1 MIQALIAAIALV
13 LALISPA
20 QAQTV
25 TAGQGQTSQLSGE
38 STAIIAPNAVN
49 ITSNGAPESPV
60 KAVINSGETAVKSV
74 GAAIAPGV
82 YNSSGL
88 YTCFGGT
95 SAAVGW
101 MGHAV
106 SGGTT
111 REMNNCLG
119 LHRMDKAAGRANAA
133 VQASRNEKLSKEDRD
148 EYADQAKK
156 FSKLWDAEYCALDG
170 GADAYE
176 AAGMICPVSPKK
188 AQQQQQRTQAQ
199 ARPFEAP

>member
-1 MIQALIAAIALV
+1 MIQVLVALIALV
-13 LALISPA
+13 LALLSPA

-25 TAGQGQTSQLSGE
+25 TAGQGQTSTLQGE
-38 STAIIAPNAVN
+38 STAIIAPGAVN
-49 ITSNGAPESPV
+49 ITSNGAPDLPYKVQETTGSTSV
-60 KAVINSGETAVKSV
+60 KTV

-95 SAAVGW
+95 SVAAGF
-101 MGHAV
+101 MGGSA
-106 SGGTT
+106 SAGTT

-133 VQASRNEKLSKEDRD
+133 VQASRNEKLDEADRKA
-148 EYADQAKK
+148 YQKQAEQ

-176 AAGMICPVSPKK
+176 AAGMTCPVSPKK
-188 AQQQQQRTQAQ
+188 AQQQQQRAQAQ
-199 ARPFEAP
+199 ARPIEAP

>member
-20 QAQTV
+20 HADV
-25 TAGQGQTSQLSGE
+25 SAAQGQTSQVSGE
-38 STAIIAPNAVN
+38 STAIIAPGAVN

-188 AQQQQQRTQAQ
+188 AQQQRAQAQ
-199 ARPFEAP
+199 ARPVEAP

>member
-1 MIQALIAAIALV
+1 MIQVLVALIALV
-13 LALISPA
+13 LALLSPA

-25 TAGQGQTSQLSGE
+25 TAGQGQTSTLQGE
-38 STAIIAPNAVN
+38 STAIIAPGAVN
-49 ITSNGAPESPV
+49 ITSTGAPDLPYKVQETTGSTSV
-60 KAVINSGETAVKSV
+60 KTV

-95 SAAVGW
+95 TGAVGYL
-101 MGHAV
+101 GGSI

-133 VQASRNEKLSKEDRD
+133 VQASRNEKLDEADRKA
-148 EYADQAKK
+148 YQKQAEQ

-170 GADAYE
+170 GAEAYE
-176 AAGMICPVSPKK
+176 AAGMTCPVSPKK